1 MFDNTIY
8 YVKNVIVVSNNARG
22 NAVETREIQIRL
34 FPDGRMDARSAAAY
48 VGLDE
53 KTMANYRSRGIGPKF
68 VKRGRIFYYK
78 VDLDEW
84 IAGGRASSTA
94 QARLLTKGA
103 ADVA

>member
-1 MFDNTIY
+1 MEIQ
-8 YVKNVIVVSNNARG
+8 
-22 NAVETREIQIRL
+22 EIQIRL

-78 VDLDEW
+78 ADLDEW
-84 IAGGRASSTA
+84 INGGKATSTA
-94 QARLLTKGA
+94 QARLLSKSTVVA
-103 ADVA
+103 A